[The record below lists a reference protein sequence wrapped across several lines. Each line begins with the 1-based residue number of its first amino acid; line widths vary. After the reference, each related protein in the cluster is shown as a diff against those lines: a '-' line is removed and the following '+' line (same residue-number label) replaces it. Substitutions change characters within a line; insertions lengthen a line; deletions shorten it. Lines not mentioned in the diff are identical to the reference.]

1 MLCPKC
7 QQENSET
14 AQFCTRCHMTLRFV
28 CPKCRHI
35 QRHGG
40 QCDVCGLD
48 FMKYAMT
55 LQMEMKDRA
64 DRDRA
69 KLRSRSSIFKQIL
82 LLPIT
87 GGFSLLKFFREKL
100 RGGE

>member
-1 MLCPKC
+1 MICPKC
-7 QQENSET
+7 QQENSEA

-40 QCDVCGLD
+40 QCDACGLD

-55 LQMEMKDRA
+55 MQLEMKNQSDRE
-64 DRDRA
+64 RE
-69 KLRSRSSIFKQIL
+69 KLRTRSTIFKQIVL
-82 LLPIT
+82 FPIT
-87 GGFSLLKFFREKL
+87 GGLSLLKLFRSKL
-100 RGGE
+100 RGDE